1 MFQLSDQQIDIV
13 CSRLQGEGIA
23 DQKLEQDLVDHFC
36 CHMEEHMEEG
46 ADFEQAFKEAT
57 TAISPNGVKEIEFEL
72 YFILNFKKQ
81 LSMKRFI
88 FLAGFAAA
96 FLLSTGTM
104 FKTLHWPGAN
114 IILFSGFSSL
124 LLAALGTVAHLLTYL
139 RDSPTSFWFRT
150 VTGVSAATLIS
161 LGSIFKLLSFPGAN
175 IMYTLGILILNFVF
189 LPLFFYHVYK
199 SGFVKIGSEQAA

>member
-1 MFQLSDQQIDIV
+1 MFQLSEQQIEAI
-13 CSRLQGEGIA
+13 CGRLQQEGIT
-23 DQKLEQDLVDHFC
+23 DLKLEQDLIDHFC
-36 CHMEEHMEEG
+36 CYMEARMDG
-46 ADFEQAFKEAT
+46 GVDFEQAFMQAT

-114 IILFSGFSSL
+114 IILFAGFTSL
-124 LLAALGTVAHLLTYL
+124 LLAAIGTVAHLVRYL
-139 RDSPTSFWFRT
+139 RDRPASFWFRT
-150 VTGVSAATLIS
+150 VTGVTAATLIS
-161 LGSIFKLLSFPGAN
+161 VGSIFKLLSFPGAN
-175 IMYTLGILILNFVF
+175 ILYTLGIVVLNFVF

-199 SGFVKIGSEQAA
+199 TGFIRSSSEQAA